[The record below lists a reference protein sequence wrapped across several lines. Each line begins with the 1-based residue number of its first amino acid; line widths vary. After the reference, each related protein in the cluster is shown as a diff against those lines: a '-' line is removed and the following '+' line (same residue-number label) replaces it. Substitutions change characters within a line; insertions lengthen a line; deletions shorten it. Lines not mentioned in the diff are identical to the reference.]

1 MRYITLSII
10 FTITLLV
17 AFAFFFGPFGS
28 FVLLVVAAGVIGHL
42 FSLTKKL
49 DYRVYELEKLQGI
62 IKDDDYNLSNEE
74 IEKELEQYFEQ
85 GENK

>member
-17 AFAFFFGPFGS
+17 VFAFLFGPFGS

-49 DYRVYELEKLQGI
+49 DSRVHELEKLQGI
-62 IKDDDYNLSNEE
+62 VKEDDFNLSNEE
-74 IEKELEQYFEQ
+74 IEKELEQYIEQ
-85 GENK
+85 DEK

>member
-10 FTITLLV
+10 FTIILLV
-17 AFAFFFGPFGS
+17 AFAFLFGSFGS

-49 DYRVYELEKLQGI
+49 DSRVNELEKLQGI
-62 IKDDDYNLSNEE
+62 IQEDDYNLSNEE
-74 IEKELEQYFEQ
+74 IEKELEQYIEQ
-85 GENK
+85 EKNK